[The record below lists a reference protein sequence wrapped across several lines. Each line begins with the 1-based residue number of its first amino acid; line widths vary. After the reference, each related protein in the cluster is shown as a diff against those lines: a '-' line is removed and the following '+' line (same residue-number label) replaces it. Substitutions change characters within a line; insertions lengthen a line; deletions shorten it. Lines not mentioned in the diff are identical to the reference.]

1 MKKQIFSVLLT
12 LCMAS
17 STMPATVFGAEEG
30 SVAVTAE
37 VSQQDDSAKDAKE
50 AGSSEAK
57 VETPAGDTAK
67 EDTAKEDT
75 AKENTTKEDT
85 TKEDS
90 VSGAEEDT
98 PKEEKVTEEKSE
110 EETPEDETKKE
121 EAPESE
127 NTQKNE
133 TVQDA
138 DEQKQAEAAAQ
149 NADEKNAKD
158 IAVQANEGE
167 KDVESK
173 TDLENALNDDNIHT
187 INITGNIRYTDPLN
201 TSKRIVVK
209 NGSTFT
215 WGAYQDTFNA
225 PLEIE
230 SGATF
235 AVSAFDFMSKA
246 IMSGSVTNNGT
257 INVTGR
263 GECFWNATV
272 TGTGS
277 FGATT
282 EDTYIRYGTVSTDK
296 LTGSYRINILDDQ
309 SVYPT
314 VALPTTMY
322 VGDTITPTFTNIIG
336 GVDLASV
343 FTFKWQDGNSFER
356 YDKAVSPKLTKAG
369 TLKLNVSVKNP
380 YAMKTSGNSSP
391 GSLDAT
397 GTVTQKLLDIVYVDA
412 NNGDNNNLGDT
423 KTSALKTVGKAIDHV
438 AEGGTIILLSDC
450 RSSAVIEKSVTIRS
464 ADGNKFTFNPSYIY
478 VYKSVNFASVNFEGL
493 TVSKAAGNI
502 GNIAFNNCI
511 GTVSSI
517 ADSIANVTVE
527 NSALGTTAD
536 GVLSAADTL
545 TLNNSSFSGK
555 FQTNNFVSNG
565 NNTLNIVKNRPSR
578 INGSIT
584 IADPITIQVNA
595 NDFTK
600 GLKVLE
606 IPEGTGDT
614 VQDKVQLTEA
624 QKQNGLYKLKGQKQY
639 NGTYIIVSQR
649 ADAAGKIAVA
659 NEPFIN
665 QEVGEPY
672 GNLWTA
678 PNLYGK
684 SAEWSGFSNT
694 AEKKWMADDVPE
706 LTVVLRTE
714 SDMHFDSTFD
724 PQKMS
729 VHTWPDTTDWDY
741 IPNDENKHSN
751 VEILVKDGQGASVDG
766 TTFTFTVRYPKVDR
780 LDQTITVDTTAR
792 NAYCNDT
799 LEAREVTAETE
810 LSYESSDPTVATVD
824 PKTGAIT
831 ALKPGTTQIIIRA
844 AQSDL
849 YKEAVSGYELIVDH
863 APVTA
868 PTAITGLVY
877 NGKAQKLVNPGSTA
891 EGKMMYKV
899 GDGEWSEEIPEATEA
914 GEYTVSYKV
923 VRAEGH
929 GETDVQQLKVTITP
943 AKKDDSKKDDSKDD
957 TGNKS
962 DGKDDTSDTNK
973 TGDTNNTNQNSNTNT
988 TSATNT
994 NKTSGTQSTAVKNST
1009 TVSAVKTGDTTD
1021 ILGYIGAAVIALAAA
1036 AGIFFTRKK
1045 DR

>member
-1 MKKQIFSVLLT
+1 MKKQVFSVLLT
-12 LCMAS
+12 LCMVS

-30 SVAVTAE
+30 SVAVKAE

-67 EDTAKEDT
+67 EDTTKEDS
-75 AKENTTKEDT
+75 AKENT

-98 PKEEKVTEEKSE
+98 PKEEKVTEEKSK

-121 EAPESE
+121 ETPESE

-133 TVQDA
+133 TAQDA

-167 KDVESK
+167 KDVASK
-173 TDLENALNDDNIHT
+173 TDLETALNDDNIHT
-187 INITGNIRYTDPLN
+187 INITGNIMYTGSLT

-215 WGAYQDTFNA
+215 WSVYKGTFSV

-235 AVSAFDFMSKA
+235 IVSSSWQA
-246 IMSGSVTNNGT
+246 IVSGDVTNNGT
-257 INVTGR
+257 VNVTRSSWGI
-263 GECFWNATV
+263 CLWNAV
-272 TGTGS
+272 TSGSGTLGS
-277 FGATT
+277 STA
-282 EDTYIRYGTVSTDK
+282 DVVYVRYGCVPDTM
-296 LTGSYRINILDDQ
+296 LTGSYRINVLDDQ
-309 SVYPT
+309 SAYPT

-343 FTFKWQDGNSFER
+343 FTFKWKDGNSFER

-369 TLKLNVSVKNP
+369 TLKLNVSVKKP
-380 YAMKTSGNSSP
+380 YAMQTSGNSSP
-391 GSLDAT
+391 GSLDAQ
-397 GTVTQKLLDIVYVDA
+397 GTVTQKLLNIVYVDA
-412 NNGDNNNLGDT
+412 NNGNNNNLGDT
-423 KTSALKTVGKAIDHV
+423 TTSALKTVGEAIDHV

-450 RSSAVIEKSVTIRS
+450 NSSAVIEKSVTIKS

-502 GNIAFNNCI
+502 GNIAFNNCT
-511 GTVSSI
+511 GTISSI

-536 GVLSAADTL
+536 GVLSAADIL

-555 FQTNNFVSNG
+555 FQINNFVSNG

-584 IADPITIQVNA
+584 IAYPITIQVNA
-595 NDFTK
+595 DDFTK

-624 QKQNGLYKLKGQKQY
+624 QKQKGLYKLKGQKQY

-672 GNLWTA
+672 GNLSTA

-694 AEKKWMADDVPE
+694 AEKKWMADDIPE
-706 LTVVLRTE
+706 LTVVLKTG

-751 VEILVKDGQGASVDG
+751 VEILVKDGQGASADG

-929 GETDVQQLKVTITP
+929 GETDVQQLKVTIAP
-943 AKKDDSKKDDSKDD
+943 AKKDDSKKDDSKGD

-973 TGDTNNTNQNSNTNT
+973 NGDTNNNNQNSNTNT
-988 TSATNT
+988 TSVTNT
-994 NKTSGTQSTAVKNST
+994 NKTSGGTQSTAVKNST

-1021 ILGYIGAAVIALAAA
+1021 ILGYIGAAFIALAAA
-1036 AGIFFTRKK
+1036 AGIFFIRKK

>member
-1 MKKQIFSVLLT
+1 M
-12 LCMAS
+12 
-17 STMPATVFGAEEG
+17 
-30 SVAVTAE
+30 
-37 VSQQDDSAKDAKE
+37 
-50 AGSSEAK
+50 
-57 VETPAGDTAK
+57 
-67 EDTAKEDT
+67 
-75 AKENTTKEDT
+75 
-85 TKEDS
+85 
-90 VSGAEEDT
+90 
-98 PKEEKVTEEKSE
+98 
-110 EETPEDETKKE
+110 
-121 EAPESE
+121 
-127 NTQKNE
+127 
-133 TVQDA
+133 
-138 DEQKQAEAAAQ
+138 
-149 NADEKNAKD
+149 
-158 IAVQANEGE
+158 
-167 KDVESK
+167 
-173 TDLENALNDDNIHT
+173 LNDDNIHT
-187 INITGNIRYTDPLN
+187 INITGNIMYTGSLT

-215 WGAYQDTFNA
+215 WSVYKGTFSV

-235 AVSAFDFMSKA
+235 IVSSSWQA
-246 IMSGSVTNNGT
+246 IVSGAVTNNGT
-257 INVTGR
+257 VNVTRSSWGI
-263 GECFWNATV
+263 CLWNAV
-272 TGTGS
+272 TSGS
-277 FGATT
+277 GMLGSSTA
-282 EDTYIRYGTVSTDK
+282 DVVYVRYGCVPDTM
-296 LTGSYRINILDDQ
+296 LTGSYRINVLDDQ

-369 TLKLNVSVKNP
+369 TLKLSVSVKRP
-380 YAMKTSGNSSP
+380 YAMQTSGNSLP
-391 GSLDAT
+391 GSLDAQ
-397 GTVTQKLLDIVYVDA
+397 GTVTQKLLNIVYVDA

-423 KTSALKTVGKAIDHV
+423 TTSALKTVGKAIDHV

-450 RSSAVIEKSVTIRS
+450 SSSAVIEKSVTIRS
-464 ADGNKFTFNPSYIY
+464 ADGNKFTFNPPYIY

-502 GNIAFNNCI
+502 EFNNCT
-511 GTVSSI
+511 GTISSI

-536 GVLSAADTL
+536 GVLSAANTL

-555 FQTNNFVSNG
+555 FQTNNFVSTG
-565 NNTLNIVKNRPSR
+565 NNTLNIVKNPPSR

-595 NDFTK
+595 DDFTK

-606 IPEGTGDT
+606 IPEDTGDT

-672 GNLWTA
+672 GNLSTA

-694 AEKKWMADDVPE
+694 AEKKWMADDIPE
-706 LTVVLRTE
+706 LTVVLKTG

-751 VEILVKDGQGASVDG
+751 VEILVKDGQGASADG
-766 TTFTFTVRYPKVDR
+766 TTFTFTVRYPKVER

-792 NAYCNDT
+792 NAYCNDA
-799 LEAREVTAETE
+799 LEAREATAKTE

-868 PTAITGLVY
+868 PTVITGLIY

-929 GETDVQQLKVTITP
+929 GETDVQQLKVTIAP
-943 AKKDDSKKDDSKDD
+943 AKKDDSKKDDSKGN

>member
-1 MKKQIFSVLLT
+1 MKKQVFSVLLT

-30 SVAVTAE
+30 SVAVKAE

-57 VETPAGDTAK
+57 IETPVGDTAK
-67 EDTAKEDT
+67 EDTA
-75 AKENTTKEDT
+75 KEDT

-98 PKEEKVTEEKSE
+98 PKEEKVTEEKSK
-110 EETPEDETKKE
+110 EETPEDETEKE
-121 EAPESE
+121 EVPESE

-133 TVQDA
+133 TAQDA

-167 KDVESK
+167 KDVASK
-173 TDLENALNDDNIHT
+173 TDLETALNDDNIHT
-187 INITGNIRYTDPLN
+187 INITGNIMYTGSLT

-215 WGAYQDTFNA
+215 WSVYKGTFSV

-235 AVSAFDFMSKA
+235 IVSSSWQA
-246 IMSGSVTNNGT
+246 IVSGAVTNNGT
-257 INVTGR
+257 VNVTRSSWGI
-263 GECFWNATV
+263 CLWNAV
-272 TGTGS
+272 TSGS
-277 FGATT
+277 GMLGSSTA
-282 EDTYIRYGTVSTDK
+282 DVVYVRYGCVPDTM
-296 LTGSYRINILDDQ
+296 LTGSYRINVLDDQ

-369 TLKLNVSVKNP
+369 TLKLSVSVKRP
-380 YAMKTSGNSSP
+380 YAMQTSGNSLP
-391 GSLDAT
+391 GSLDAQ
-397 GTVTQKLLDIVYVDA
+397 GTVTQKLLNIVYVDA

-423 KTSALKTVGKAIDHV
+423 TTSALKTVGKAIDHV

-450 RSSAVIEKSVTIRS
+450 SSSAVIEKSVTIRS
-464 ADGNKFTFNPSYIY
+464 ADGNKFTFNPPYIY

-502 GNIAFNNCI
+502 EFNNCT
-511 GTVSSI
+511 GTISSI

-536 GVLSAADTL
+536 GVLSAANTL

-555 FQTNNFVSNG
+555 FQTNNFVSTG

-595 NDFTK
+595 DDFTK

-606 IPEGTGDT
+606 IPEDTGDT

-672 GNLWTA
+672 GNLSTA

-694 AEKKWMADDVPE
+694 AEKKWMADDIPE
-706 LTVVLRTE
+706 LTVVLKTG

-751 VEILVKDGQGASVDG
+751 VEILVKDGQGASADG
-766 TTFTFTVRYPKVDR
+766 TTFTFTVRYPKVER

-792 NAYCNDT
+792 NAYCNDA
-799 LEAREVTAETE
+799 LEAREATAKTE

-868 PTAITGLVY
+868 PTVITGLIY

-929 GETDVQQLKVTITP
+929 GETDVQQLKVTIAP
-943 AKKDDSKKDDSKDD
+943 AKKDDSKKDDSKGN

>member
-1 MKKQIFSVLLT
+1 MKKQVFSVLLT

-37 VSQQDDSAKDAKE
+37 VSQQDDSAKDDKE
-50 AGSSEAK
+50 SGSSEAK
-57 VETPAGDTAK
+57 VETPVGDTAK
-67 EDTAKEDT
+67 EDTAKEDS
-75 AKENTTKEDT
+75 AKENT

-133 TVQDA
+133 TAQDA

-158 IAVQANEGE
+158 IAVQANKGE
-167 KDVESK
+167 KDV
-173 TDLENALNDDNIHT
+173 TDKAELVAALNDDSIET
-187 INITGNIRYTDPLN
+187 INITGNIRYTGSLT

-215 WGAYQDTFNA
+215 WSVYKGTFSV

-235 AVSAFDFMSKA
+235 IVSSSWQA
-246 IMSGSVTNNGT
+246 IVSGDVTNNGT
-257 INVTGR
+257 VNVTRSSWGI
-263 GECFWNATV
+263 CLWNA
-272 TGTGS
+272 GTSGS
-277 FGATT
+277 GTLGSST
-282 EDTYIRYGTVSTDK
+282 PDVVYVRYGCVPDTM
-296 LTGSYRINILDDQ
+296 LTGSYRINVLDDQ
-309 SVYPT
+309 RAYST

-343 FTFKWQDGNSFER
+343 FTFKWQDRNSFDI
-356 YDKAVSPKLTKAG
+356 YKNAVSPKLTKAG
-369 TLKLNVSVKNP
+369 TLNLSVSVKEP
-380 YAMKTSGNSSP
+380 YAMQTSGNNSP
-391 GSLDAT
+391 KGLNAQ
-397 GTVTQKLLDIVYVDA
+397 GTVTQKLLDTVYVDA
-412 NNGDNNNLGDT
+412 NNGNNNNLGDT
-423 KTSALKTVGKAIDHV
+423 TTSALKTVGEAIDHV

-450 RSSAVIEKSVTIRS
+450 NSSAVIEKSVTIKS
-464 ADGNKFTFNPSYIY
+464 ADGNKFTFNPSNIY

-493 TVSKAAGNI
+493 TVSKAEKNI
-502 GNIAFNNCI
+502 GIIAFNNCS
-511 GTVSSI
+511 GTISSI

-555 FQTNNFVSNG
+555 FQTNNFVSTG

-595 NDFTK
+595 DDFTK

-672 GNLWTA
+672 GNLSTA

-694 AEKKWMADDVPE
+694 AEKKWMADDIPE
-706 LTVVLRTE
+706 LTVVLKTG

-751 VEILVKDGQGASVDG
+751 VEILVKDGQGASADG
-766 TTFTFTVRYPKVDR
+766 TTFTFTVRYPKVER

-792 NAYCNDT
+792 NAYCNDA
-799 LEAREVTAETE
+799 LEAREATAKTE

-868 PTAITGLVY
+868 PTVITGLIY

-929 GETDVQQLKVTITP
+929 GETDVQQLKVTIAP
-943 AKKDDSKKDDSKDD
+943 AKKDDSKKDDSKGN

-988 TSATNT
+988 TSVTNT

>member
-1 MKKQIFSVLLT
+1 MKKQVFSVLLT

-17 STMPATVFGAEEG
+17 STMPATVFGAEAG
-30 SVAVTAE
+30 SVAVKAE

-158 IAVQANEGE
+158 IAVQANKGE

-173 TDLENALNDDNIHT
+173 TDLENALNDDNIRT
-187 INITGNIRYTDPLN
+187 INITGNIMYTGSLT

-215 WGAYQDTFNA
+215 WSVYKGTFSV

-235 AVSAFDFMSKA
+235 IVSSSWQA
-246 IMSGSVTNNGT
+246 IVSGDVTNNGT
-257 INVTGR
+257 VNVTRSSWGI
-263 GECFWNATV
+263 CLWNAV
-272 TGTGS
+272 TSGSGTLGS
-277 FGATT
+277 STA
-282 EDTYIRYGTVSTDK
+282 DVVYVRYGCVPDTM
-296 LTGSYRINILDDQ
+296 LTGSYRINILDNQ
-309 SVYPT
+309 SVYPK
-314 VALPTTMY
+314 VALPTPMY

-369 TLKLNVSVKNP
+369 TLKLSVSVKRP
-380 YAMKTSGNSSP
+380 YAMQTSGNSLP
-391 GSLDAT
+391 GSLDAQ
-397 GTVTQKLLDIVYVDA
+397 GTVTQKLLNIVYVDA

-423 KTSALKTVGKAIDHV
+423 TTSALKTVGKAIDHV

-450 RSSAVIEKSVTIRS
+450 SSSAVIEKSVTIKS

-493 TVSKAAGNI
+493 TVSKAEENI
-502 GNIAFNNCI
+502 GNIAFNNCS
-511 GTVSSI
+511 GTISSI

-555 FQTNNFVSNG
+555 FQTNNFVSTG

-578 INGSIT
+578 INGSIK

-595 NDFTK
+595 DDFTK

-606 IPEGTGDT
+606 IPEDTGDT

-672 GNLWTA
+672 GNLSTA

-694 AEKKWMADDVPE
+694 AEKKWMADDIPE
-706 LTVVLRTE
+706 LTVVLKTG

-751 VEILVKDGQGASVDG
+751 VEILVKDGQGASADG
-766 TTFTFTVRYPKVDR
+766 TTFTFTVRYPKVER

-792 NAYCNDT
+792 NAYCNDA
-799 LEAREVTAETE
+799 LEAREATAKTE

-868 PTAITGLVY
+868 PTVITGLIY

-929 GETDVQQLKVTITP
+929 GETDVQQLKVTIAP
-943 AKKDDSKKDDSKDD
+943 AKKDDSKKDDSKGN

>member
-1 MKKQIFSVLLT
+1 MKKQVFSVLLT

-67 EDTAKEDT
+67 EDT
-75 AKENTTKEDT
+75 

-98 PKEEKVTEEKSE
+98 PKEEKVTEQKSK

-121 EAPESE
+121 ETPESE

-133 TVQDA
+133 TAQDA

-167 KDVESK
+167 KDVASK
-173 TDLENALNDDNIHT
+173 TDLETALNDDNIHT
-187 INITGNIRYTDPLN
+187 INITGNIMYTGSLT

-215 WGAYQDTFNA
+215 WSVYKGTFSV

-235 AVSAFDFMSKA
+235 IVSSSWQA
-246 IMSGSVTNNGT
+246 IVSGDVTNNGT
-257 INVTGR
+257 VNVTRSSWGI
-263 GECFWNATV
+263 CLWNAV
-272 TGTGS
+272 TSGSGTLGS
-277 FGATT
+277 STA
-282 EDTYIRYGTVSTDK
+282 DVVYVRYGCVPDTM
-296 LTGSYRINILDDQ
+296 LTGSYRINILDAQ

-343 FTFKWQDGNSFER
+343 FTFEWQDGNSFER

-369 TLKLNVSVKNP
+369 TLKLNVSVKKP
-380 YAMKTSGNSSP
+380 YAMQTSGNSLL
-391 GSLDAT
+391 GSLDAQ
-397 GTVTQKLLDIVYVDA
+397 GTVTQKLLNIVYVDA

-423 KTSALKTVGKAIDHV
+423 TTSALKTVGKAIDHV

-450 RSSAVIEKSVTIRS
+450 SSSAVIEKSVTIRS
-464 ADGNKFTFNPSYIY
+464 ADGNKFTFNPPYIY

-493 TVSKAAGNI
+493 TVSKAEENI
-502 GNIAFNNCI
+502 GNIAFNNCS
-511 GTVSSI
+511 GTISSI

-555 FQTNNFVSNG
+555 FQTNNFVSTG

-595 NDFTK
+595 DDFTK

-606 IPEGTGDT
+606 IPEDTGDT

-672 GNLWTA
+672 GNLSTA

-694 AEKKWMADDVPE
+694 AEKKWMADDIPE
-706 LTVVLRTE
+706 LTVVLKTG

-751 VEILVKDGQGASVDG
+751 VEILVKDGQGASADG
-766 TTFTFTVRYPKVDR
+766 TTFTFTVRYPKVER

-792 NAYCNDT
+792 NAYCNDA
-799 LEAREVTAETE
+799 LEAREATAKTE

-868 PTAITGLVY
+868 PTVITGLIY

-929 GETDVQQLKVTITP
+929 GETDVQQLKVTIAP
-943 AKKDDSKKDDSKDD
+943 AKKDDSKKDDSKGN

-988 TSATNT
+988 TSVTNT

-1021 ILGYIGAAVIALAAA
+1021 ILGYIGAAFIALAAA
-1036 AGIFFTRKK
+1036 AGIFFIRKK

>member
-1 MKKQIFSVLLT
+1 MKKQVFSVLLT

-30 SVAVTAE
+30 SVAVKAE

-57 VETPAGDTAK
+57 IETPVGDTAK
-67 EDTAKEDT
+67 EDTA
-75 AKENTTKEDT
+75 KEDT

-98 PKEEKVTEEKSE
+98 PKEEKVTEEKSK
-110 EETPEDETKKE
+110 EETPEDETEKE
-121 EAPESE
+121 EVPESE

-133 TVQDA
+133 TAQDA

-167 KDVESK
+167 KDVASK
-173 TDLENALNDDNIHT
+173 TDLETALNDDNIHT
-187 INITGNIRYTDPLN
+187 INITGNIMYTGSLT

-215 WGAYQDTFNA
+215 WSVYKGTFSV

-235 AVSAFDFMSKA
+235 IVSSSWQA
-246 IMSGSVTNNGT
+246 IVSGAVTNNGT
-257 INVTGR
+257 VNVTRSSWGI
-263 GECFWNATV
+263 CLWNAV
-272 TGTGS
+272 TSGS
-277 FGATT
+277 GMLGSSTA
-282 EDTYIRYGTVSTDK
+282 DVVYVRYGCVPDTM
-296 LTGSYRINILDDQ
+296 LTGSYRINVLDDQ

-369 TLKLNVSVKNP
+369 TLKLSVSVKRP
-380 YAMKTSGNSSP
+380 YAMQTSGNSLP
-391 GSLDAT
+391 GSLDAQ
-397 GTVTQKLLDIVYVDA
+397 GTVTQKLLNIVYVDA

-423 KTSALKTVGKAIDHV
+423 TTSALKTVGKAIDHV

-450 RSSAVIEKSVTIRS
+450 SSSAVIEKSVTIRS
-464 ADGNKFTFNPSYIY
+464 ADGNKFTFNPPYIY

-502 GNIAFNNCI
+502 EFNNCT
-511 GTVSSI
+511 GTISSI

-536 GVLSAADTL
+536 GVLSAANTL

-555 FQTNNFVSNG
+555 FQTNNFVSTG

-595 NDFTK
+595 DDFTK

-606 IPEGTGDT
+606 IPEDTGDT

-672 GNLWTA
+672 GNLSTA

-694 AEKKWMADDVPE
+694 AEKKWMADDIPE
-706 LTVVLRTE
+706 LTVVLKTG

-751 VEILVKDGQGASVDG
+751 VEILVKDGQGASADG
-766 TTFTFTVRYPKVDR
+766 TTFTFTVRYPKVER

-792 NAYCNDT
+792 NAYCNDA
-799 LEAREVTAETE
+799 LEAREATAKTE

-868 PTAITGLVY
+868 PTVITGLIY

-929 GETDVQQLKVTITP
+929 GETDVQQLKVTIAP
-943 AKKDDSKKDDSKDD
+943 AKKDDSKKDDSKGN

-988 TSATNT
+988 TSVTNT

-1021 ILGYIGAAVIALAAA
+1021 ILGYIGAAFIALAAA
-1036 AGIFFTRKK
+1036 AGIFFIRKK

>member
-1 MKKQIFSVLLT
+1 MKKQVFSVLLT

-17 STMPATVFGAEEG
+17 STMPATVFGAEAG
-30 SVAVTAE
+30 SVAVKAE

-67 EDTAKEDT
+67 EDTA
-75 AKENTTKEDT
+75 KEDT

-158 IAVQANEGE
+158 IAVQANKGE

-173 TDLENALNDDNIHT
+173 TDLENALNDDNIRT
-187 INITGNIRYTDPLN
+187 INITGNIMYTGSLT

-215 WGAYQDTFNA
+215 WSVYKGTFSV

-235 AVSAFDFMSKA
+235 IVSSSWQA
-246 IMSGSVTNNGT
+246 IVSGDVTNNGT
-257 INVTGR
+257 VNVTRSSWGI
-263 GECFWNATV
+263 CLWNAV
-272 TGTGS
+272 TSGSGTLGS
-277 FGATT
+277 STA
-282 EDTYIRYGTVSTDK
+282 DVVYVRYGCVPDTM
-296 LTGSYRINILDDQ
+296 LTGSYRINILDNQ
-309 SVYPT
+309 SVYPK
-314 VALPTTMY
+314 VALPTPMY

-369 TLKLNVSVKNP
+369 TLKLSVSVKRP
-380 YAMKTSGNSSP
+380 YAMQTSGNSLP
-391 GSLDAT
+391 GSLDAQ
-397 GTVTQKLLDIVYVDA
+397 GTVTQKLLNIVYVDA

-423 KTSALKTVGKAIDHV
+423 TTSALKTVGKAIDHV

-450 RSSAVIEKSVTIRS
+450 SSSAVIEKSVTIKS
-464 ADGNKFTFNPSYIY
+464 ADGNKFTFNPPYIY

-493 TVSKAAGNI
+493 TVSKAEENI
-502 GNIAFNNCI
+502 GNIAFNNCS
-511 GTVSSI
+511 GTISSI

-555 FQTNNFVSNG
+555 FQTNNFVSTG

-578 INGSIT
+578 INGSIK

-595 NDFTK
+595 DDFTK

-606 IPEGTGDT
+606 IPEDTGDT

-672 GNLWTA
+672 GNLSTA

-694 AEKKWMADDVPE
+694 AEKKWMADDIPE
-706 LTVVLRTE
+706 LTVVLKTG

-751 VEILVKDGQGASVDG
+751 VEILVKDGQGASADG
-766 TTFTFTVRYPKVDR
+766 TTFTFTVRYPKVER

-792 NAYCNDT
+792 NAYCNDA
-799 LEAREVTAETE
+799 LEAREATAKTE

-929 GETDVQQLKVTITP
+929 GETDVQQLKVTIAP
-943 AKKDDSKKDDSKDD
+943 AKKDDSKKDDSKGN